1 MRESRLRWV
10 RTHPGRKLSPDAAY
24 RKKPRL
30 QFLYKCI
37 GMGLSSEDILD
48 SGVMSHVV
56 VRDDLETMADNYLA
70 MVDSFSAEEG
80 GFYSQT
86 AGAKAVRLPSY
97 EFILEHW
104 DSIPC
109 DYGDPDAWRDKPY
122 DGLDAAQF
130 VKVVAAD
137 AGHPLLQLGPAA
149 PPAWAQHR
157 EAQAA
162 LPAAVE
168 DHHLGARLFFVF
180 LGDRM

>member
-80 GFYSQT
+80 GFYSQA

-109 DYGDPDAWRDKPY
+109 DYGDPGCVDK
-122 DGLDAAQF
+122 ACHSVQC
-130 VKVVAAD
+130 AD
-137 AGHPLLQLGPAA
+137 L
-149 PPAWAQHR
+149 R
-157 EAQAA
+157 AQAA
-162 LPAAVE
+162 AQPPPPPPPAQQQQ
-168 DHHLGARLFFVF
+168 LQ
-180 LGDRM
+180 